1 MTPVENQF
9 LIEKD
14 ALLGACER
22 VATALGD
29 GGPSRHLWN
38 VVSTLRQATD
48 WEAQAQ
54 AASSIRTLFHRD
66 GINDRPP
73 PAGAAT
79 WDRDIALLWDL
90 STIYVESKYRDV
102 SNARTESH

>member
-1 MTPVENQF
+1 MAPIESQF
-9 LIEKD
+9 LVNKD

-29 GGPSRHLWN
+29 NVSSRLLWN
-38 VVSTLRQATD
+38 VASTLRQATD
-48 WEAQAQ
+48 WETQAQ
-54 AASSIRTLFHRD
+54 AASSIRGLFHRD

-79 WDRDIALLWDL
+79 WDKDVALLWDL
-90 STIYVESKYRDV
+90 STIYVESRYREV
-102 SNARTESH
+102 ANARADGS